1 MGSQVWLGTGF
12 LYACTYCP
20 KYDRT
25 SQATSICLFTKFQV
39 KKKELVTTTNF
50 RRSTTTWFAY
60 HAAFTL
66 KALLICWSCYSRKDG
81 KWHYLAQ
88 LLLSTFTKR
97 TVSLN
102 HTAWSYDSLNRSE
115 NELPSAAALGR
126 CCREGHREV
135 RAKLLADT
143 ALWKGTGYSHLQCG
157 SATYRKKNLHA
168 FLLLKIGIFYQCM

>member
-39 KKKELVTTTNF
+39 KNKELVMTTNF

-66 KALLICWSCYSRKDG
+66 KALLFCWSCYSRKDG

-102 HTAWSYDSLNRSE
+102 HTARSYDSLNRSE
-115 NELPSAAALGR
+115 NEVLQGRAQRSQGKAAGR
-126 CCREGHREV
+126 HSPVEGHWV
-135 RAKLLADT
+135 QPPAV
-143 ALWKGTGYSHLQCG
+143 WKCHL
-157 SATYRKKNLHA
+157 
-168 FLLLKIGIFYQCM
+168 